1 MIPNRTRVLE
11 AVEDALLEFDLPA
24 LGSRTAGRTRDS
36 FLLPDGRR
44 LSVVTDR
51 IIHFNR
57 VVGAVPYKGQVLNQL
72 AAFWFENTA
81 DIVPN
86 HMLEV
91 PDPNVMVSRHLRRIP
106 VQLVVRGY
114 LTGVTP
120 TSLWYSYER
129 GERVIYGI
137 RFPEGLNKNDALL
150 RPVITPILRTGPG
163 ITGEMISAQAVLE
176 RGLVSPEVYDAMSKT
191 ALKLFD
197 RGSEVASEAGLI
209 MVDALYEF
217 GVDEGGALMLINELH
232 TPDAARF
239 WRANS
244 YASRKAA
251 RQQPEHLDN
260 EFIYLWYNQQGYD
273 GEGKPP
279 AIPDDIIYQAT
290 VRYIEAFEYLTGQD
304 FQPAPYPATRRI
316 EKAVR
321 PYAKATSRRKK

>member
-1 MIPNRTRVLE
+1 MYPTKTHVLE
-11 AVEDALLEFDLPA
+11 VAKNALLEFDTPG
-24 LGSRTAGRTRDS
+24 LGKRTSGRTRDS
-36 FLLPDGRR
+36 FVLADGRR

-51 IIHFNR
+51 IRYFDR
-57 VVGAVPYKGQVLNQL
+57 VLGAVPYKGQVLNQL

-91 PDPNVMVSRHLRRIP
+91 PDPNVMVSRNLRRIA
-106 VQLVVRGY
+106 VQIVVRGY
-114 LTGVTP
+114 ITGVTT

-150 RPVITPILRTGPG
+150 KPAVTPILRTGPG

-176 RGLVSPEVYDAMSKT
+176 RGLVDPDQWECMCDI
-191 ALKLFD
+191 ALKLFE
-197 RGSEVASEAGLI
+197 RGQSVASKAGLI

-217 GVDEGGALMLINELH
+217 GIDDDGTLMLINELH

-239 WRANS
+239 WRANT

-260 EFIYLWYNQQGYD
+260 EFIYLWYDKQGYT
-273 GEGKPP
+273 GEGEPP
-279 AIPDDIIYQAT
+279 KMPDDIVYQAA
-290 VRYIEAFEYLTGQD
+290 VRYIEAYEYLTRKT
-304 FQPAPYPATRRI
+304 FEPAPYPAAARI
-316 EKAVR
+316 EEAVR
-321 PYAKATSRRKK
+321 PYKRG